1 MFRDCIFSDPPV
13 KGTTVFPSWSALTL
27 KSAGCDLYGVM
38 YHPGGEGPHPTMVLF
53 HGFPGTEKNG
63 DLAQVFRRAGFNT
76 MIFSYRGAWG
86 SHGSFS
92 FSNVIG
98 DGRNVTNWLRSDEA
112 RKSYAVDE
120 ERIVLAGHSMGG
132 FAAVKTAEACS
143 FVKDTIF
150 LSGWNIGL
158 DGERSSSDPKT
169 AEKLRGLL
177 DLSSPPLAGTTPDA
191 LWDEVMEHREAFDLR
206 NSVPSFAGRNV
217 LLVGASRDAITPP
230 DLHHEPL
237 AEAFRKT
244 GNVDVSEV
252 MIDDDHGYSASRIR
266 LAETVLAYLEKRGY

>member
-27 KSAGCDLYGVM
+27 KSAGCDLYGVI

-132 FAAVKTAEACS
+132 SRQSRLPRHVLRKGH
-143 FVKDTIF
+143 DF

-191 LWDEVMEHREAFDLR
+191 LWDEVMEHGEAFDLR

-217 LLVGASRDAITPP
+217 CSWGVTGRNNAP